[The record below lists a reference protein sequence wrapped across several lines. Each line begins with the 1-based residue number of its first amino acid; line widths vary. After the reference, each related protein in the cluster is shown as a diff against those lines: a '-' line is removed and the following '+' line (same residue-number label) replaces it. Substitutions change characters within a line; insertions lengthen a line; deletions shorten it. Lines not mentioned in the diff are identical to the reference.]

1 MASGIGSPPL
11 APPLPEAGIT
21 LWQKMAQV
29 AKGTPPVRLSTHPS
43 GEDRMKRTKGALK
56 DVMPLYGKAKSSKPP
71 AAAVSG
77 QGAHPGTAPQKSARS
92 VGTCW
97 RPGMAGALKRVG
109 HRGG

>member
-1 MASGIGSPPL
+1 
-11 APPLPEAGIT
+11 
-21 LWQKMAQV
+21 
-29 AKGTPPVRLSTHPS
+29 
-43 GEDRMKRTKGALK
+43 
-56 DVMPLYGKAKSSKPP
+56 MPLYGKAKSGKPP

-109 HRGG
+109 HRGRLKLRDVPQVTAHGDVTA